1 MGGGILYEE
10 KCMKNCIFYEITHK
24 RLFYSTPKNYLP
36 ILVGEHK
43 PNLPYFSDG
52 EGENIADKN
61 ATYCELT
68 AWYWLW
74 KNCSLPDYLGLCHY
88 RRFFVKQD
96 HNLINGGVHLLN
108 ITDVNSI
115 MTEYDVILP
124 KKIDC
129 GMSVKE
135 FYYNHGEGKKKD
147 IEACEDIIRKIY
159 PDYVEDMQE
168 VFEANSSSYW
178 NLGKSGDYGK
188 RC

>member
-1 MGGGILYEE
+1 M
-10 KCMKNCIFYEITHK
+10 
-24 RLFYSTPKNYLP
+24 
-36 ILVGEHK
+36 
-43 PNLPYFSDG
+43 
-52 EGENIADKN
+52 
-61 ATYCELT
+61 
-68 AWYWLW
+68 
-74 KNCSLPDYLGLCHY
+74 
-88 RRFFVKQD
+88 
-96 HNLINGGVHLLN
+96 LN